1 MKLKPEL
8 ESLRVI
14 NLNKC
19 LCAPQLQGNIH
30 MRPKCVLHMFQ
41 THPACFMDA
50 SCASSGC
57 VPHLAKGQLHKSCCS
72 FIVKFTLA
80 KCILCAFRMR
90 FMHVLHASCIHF
102 RCISHTFQT
111 RVNVTLELSCT
122 VYYAA
127 WYNL

>member
-19 LCAPQLQGNIH
+19 LCAPQLQGNIRMH
-30 MRPKCVLHMFQ
+30 PKCILHVFQ

-57 VPHLAKGQLHKSCCS
+57 VPHLEKGHGSYISLAAALLQSY
-72 FIVKFTLA
+72 TLA
-80 KCILCAFRMR
+80 KMHFMCIPNAFHACPTRI
-90 FMHVLHASCIHF
+90 LHSF
-102 RCISHTFQT
+102 
-111 RVNVTLELSCT
+111 
-122 VYYAA
+122 
-127 WYNL
+127 

>member
-80 KCILCAFRMR
+80 KMHFMCIPNAFHACPTRI
-90 FMHVLHASCIHF
+90 LHSF
-102 RCISHTFQT
+102 
-111 RVNVTLELSCT
+111 
-122 VYYAA
+122 
-127 WYNL
+127 